1 MANSTTAKKVID
13 LIKKPIEDTG
23 IQLWDVRYVKEG
35 SSWYLRV
42 FIDKEDGIN
51 IDDCSDVSHLIDP
64 IIDEADPIKESY
76 YLEVC
81 SPGIERELIEPEHF
95 EKFLGEK
102 IMIKLIRPIDGKKQ
116 LNGNLVKYENGNVTV
131 NLDGADT
138 EIKKENIQVVKL
150 DDFNV

>member
-1 MANSTTAKKVID
+1 MANLSTAKKVID

-42 FIDKEDGIN
+42 FIDKEGGID

-81 SPGIERELIEPEHF
+81 SPGIERELVTEEHF
-95 EKFLGEK
+95 AKFIGADV
-102 IMIKLIRPIDGKKQ
+102 MVKLIRPLDGQK
-116 LNGNLVKYENGNVTV
+116 LLFGSLLKYENGNVTV
-131 NLDGADT
+131 KLGDTDT

-150 DDFNV
+150 DDFNS

>member
-1 MANSTTAKKVID
+1 MANLSTAKKVID

-42 FIDKEDGIN
+42 FIDKEGGID
-51 IDDCSDVSHLIDP
+51 IDDCSNVSHLIDP

-81 SPGIERELIEPEHF
+81 SPGIERELVTEEHF
-95 EKFLGEK
+95 AKFIGADV
-102 IMIKLIRPIDGKKQ
+102 MVKLIRPLDGQK
-116 LNGNLVKYENGNVTV
+116 LLFGSLLKYENGNVTV
-131 NLDGADT
+131 KLGDTDT

-150 DDFNV
+150 DDFNS